1 VSFSEVWGEAPPVPF
16 AAELLPHSRAHDAA
30 ARTDLAAARRAARRA
45 QTVLS
50 WHTAVAI
57 HNANPQLAIE
67 ALIAQLAAQDRVS

>member
-1 VSFSEVWGEAPPVPF
+1 MLV
-16 AAELLPHSRAHDAA
+16 AAALRLHARAHEAA
-30 ARTDLAAARRAARRA
+30 ARADLRRAKRAARRA

-67 ALIAQLAAQDRVS
+67 ALIAQLAQQDRAS